1 MHILKK
7 IVSAAL
13 LSLTVS
19 HSYAI
24 DYFTENL
31 APYNYYENGRL
42 SGISI
47 DLLRLVWEELG
58 EQPQQVQMMEWS
70 KAYYLTQYRPN
81 TALFLTM
88 RNPKREDLFQWAC
101 PIMHA
106 EISLFSLKE
115 NQTKWDGSTDL
126 NQYQFAVVSGSVGE
140 QLLLEKGVD
149 FENIHSTDEFSK
161 AVTLLKRARVDA
173 IASEQEVINIVA
185 PKIGINPASF
195 KNVYLLGQAQGCF
208 AFNLKTDPKYIA
220 KFEAALQKIVATPEY
235 QEIRN
240 NYGL

>member
-1 MHILKK
+1 MHKLKK
-7 IVSAAL
+7 VVSAAL

-58 EQPQQVQMMEWS
+58 EQAQQVQMMEWS

-106 EISLFSLKE
+106 EISLFSLSE
-115 NQTKWDGSTDL
+115 NQIKWDKTTDL
-126 NQYQFAVVSGSVGE
+126 NQFQFAVVSGSVGE
-140 QLLLEKGVD
+140 QLLLEKEVD
-149 FENIHSTDEFSK
+149 FKNIHSTDEFSK
-161 AVTLLKRARVDA
+161 AMMLLKRGRVDA
-173 IASEQEVINIVA
+173 IASEQEVISIIA
-185 PKIGINPASF
+185 PRVGIDPHNFES
-195 KNVYLLGQAQGCF
+195 VLLLGQAQGCF
-208 AFNLKTDPKYIA
+208 AFNLKTDPEYVA
-220 KFEAALQKIVATPEY
+220 KFEAALQKIVKSPEY
-235 QEIRN
+235 QEIRSH
-240 NYGL
+240 YGL